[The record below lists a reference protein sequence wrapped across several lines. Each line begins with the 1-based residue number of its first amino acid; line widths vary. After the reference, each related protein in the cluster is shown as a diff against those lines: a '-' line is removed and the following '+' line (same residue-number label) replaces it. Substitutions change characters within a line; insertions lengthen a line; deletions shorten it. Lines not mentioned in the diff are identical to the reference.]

1 MKYKT
6 GVAFALLAAVLYALS
21 SPLSKL
27 LLERIPAAMMAAFLY
42 LGAGAGVL
50 LMTSLRRAAGRKTK
64 EQPLTRKELPYTVA
78 MVLLDVA
85 APVCLMLGLT
95 RTTA

>member
-1 MKYKT
+1 MKHRT
-6 GVAFALLAAVLYALS
+6 GVAFALLAALLDALS

-27 LLERIPAAMMAAFLY
+27 LLEHIPATMMAAFLY

-50 LMTSLRRAAGRKTK
+50 LMTTLRRAAGGKSK

-78 MVLLDVA
+78 MVLLDIAHPSV
-85 APVCLMLGLT
+85 
-95 RTTA
+95 